1 MDAGNNTE
9 TLRHTEGTV
18 ILHISFAVKQD
29 QELGREFVKCLKVVY
44 LTLLHSEGPKL
55 NRVLVLGGVLALLS
69 EIGLTFLNSTKLF
82 ISDH

>member
-1 MDAGNNTE
+1 MGHKESNQTKNKLHCYILFWHSSYSEDLLDAGNNTE

-44 LTLLHSEGPKL
+44 LTLL
-55 NRVLVLGGVLALLS
+55 
-69 EIGLTFLNSTKLF
+69 
-82 ISDH
+82 

>member
-44 LTLLHSEGPKL
+44 LTLLHSEWSK
-55 NRVLVLGGVLALLS
+55 LGGVLALSGILALLS
-69 EIGLTFLNSTKLF
+69 EIHFTYLP
-82 ISDH
+82 I